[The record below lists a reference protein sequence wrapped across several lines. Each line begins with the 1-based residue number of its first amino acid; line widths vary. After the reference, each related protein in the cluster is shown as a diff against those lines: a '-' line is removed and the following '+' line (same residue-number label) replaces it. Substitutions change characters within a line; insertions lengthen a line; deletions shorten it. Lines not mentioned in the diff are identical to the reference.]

1 MGIMKKLA
9 LFTVLLMAGF
19 NAMAQTGLKTGGMAG
34 PVDLVSPEGLPV
46 TMNNYGEREGTAVL
60 FLSTRAEASDKA
72 AAAIVSLNQEFRRG
86 HRFLLVGVFPNGEPA
101 SEVRAYCQSKG
112 FNFPVYLDPGL
123 KAAKHFGAQV
133 TPEAFLLDKAG
144 KLMYRGSL
152 DRLGA
157 AMTALHSGTAEPDS
171 EMQPAGTPIGARLP
185 VRPIQDPYG
194 EIEYSS
200 ELIFDKIPGFPV
212 HHCSSITEAPNGD
225 LLVTWYSGSYESADD
240 QALFISRRKKGSRTW
255 SKPALLLKSP
265 GKPPGNA
272 IVWTDKQNRVWLLW
286 GRMDG
291 TQPMMRGTGWNACR
305 LFYRTSSD
313 NGITWSKDQSFY
325 HDTIGWLPRN
335 LTLWLHDGRLIVP
348 ISDER
353 NGHGVDLSFFLATK
367 DNGATWTQS
376 GIMRGGE
383 QPTFIERSDGTLLA
397 YLRVRPNIKSAES
410 HDGGKT
416 WSEPTATQWKNPDA
430 GISMRKLKNGHV
442 ILVFNNQDNSR
453 TPLHIALSTDEAR
466 SWQKP
471 LQLESNP
478 GEYSYPSVMQ
488 SSDGKIHIIYT
499 FRRYSI
505 KHVELNEDWLTRIV
519 RPD

>member
-1 MGIMKKLA
+1 M
-9 LFTVLLMAGF
+9 T
-19 NAMAQTGLKTGGMAG
+19 AQTGLKTGHLAG
-34 PVDLVSPEGLPV
+34 PVDLLSPEGLPI
-46 TMNNYGEREGTAVL
+46 TMNNYGERQGTAVL
-60 FLSTRAEASDKA
+60 FLSTRDETSDKA
-72 AAAIVSLNQEFRRG
+72 APAIVTLNQQFRRR

-101 SEVRAYCQSKG
+101 NEVRAYCQSRG
-112 FNFPVYLDPGL
+112 FNFPVYLDPNK
-123 KAAKHFGAQV
+123 KATKQFGAQV
-133 TPEAFLLDKAG
+133 TPEVFLLDRTG
-144 KLMYRGSL
+144 KLVYRGGL
-152 DRLGA
+152 DHAAA
-157 AMTALHSGTAEPDS
+157 AMTALDAGKAEPDS
-171 EMQPAGTPIGARLP
+171 ELQPAGTAIGTQLP
-185 VRPIQDPYG
+185 PRPIQDPYG
-194 EIEYSS
+194 AIEYSS

-240 QALFISRRKKGSRTW
+240 QALFISRRKKGSGTW
-255 SKPALLLKSP
+255 SKPELLLKSP
-265 GKPPGNA
+265 GNPPGNA
-272 IVWTDKQNRVWLLW
+272 IVWTDELKRVWLLW

-291 TQPMMRGTGWNACR
+291 TQPMMRGTGWSQCR

-313 NGITWSKDQSFY
+313 NGVTWTKDQPFF
-325 HDTIGWLPRN
+325 HDTLGWLPRN
-335 LTLWLHDGRLIVP
+335 LTLKLHDGTLVVP
-348 ISDER
+348 ISDEL

-416 WSEPTATQWKNPDA
+416 WSEPTPTQWKNPDA
-430 GISMRKLKNGHV
+430 GISMWKLKNGHV

-453 TPLHIALSTDEAR
+453 SPLHIGLSTDEAR
-466 SWQKP
+466 TWGKP

-488 SSDGKIHIIYT
+488 SSDGTIHIIYT

-505 KHVELNEDWLTRIV
+505 KHIEMNEDWLTRIV

>member
-1 MGIMKKLA
+1 
-9 LFTVLLMAGF
+9 
-19 NAMAQTGLKTGGMAG
+19 
-34 PVDLVSPEGLPV
+34 
-46 TMNNYGEREGTAVL
+46 
-60 FLSTRAEASDKA
+60 
-72 AAAIVSLNQEFRRG
+72 
-86 HRFLLVGVFPNGEPA
+86 
-101 SEVRAYCQSKG
+101 
-112 FNFPVYLDPGL
+112 
-123 KAAKHFGAQV
+123 
-133 TPEAFLLDKAG
+133 
-144 KLMYRGSL
+144 
-152 DRLGA
+152 
-157 AMTALHSGTAEPDS
+157 
-171 EMQPAGTPIGARLP
+171 
-185 VRPIQDPYG
+185 
-194 EIEYSS
+194 
-200 ELIFDKIPGFPV
+200 
-212 HHCSSITEAPNGD
+212 
-225 LLVTWYSGSYESADD
+225 
-240 QALFISRRKKGSRTW
+240 
-255 SKPALLLKSP
+255 
-265 GKPPGNA
+265 
-272 IVWTDKQNRVWLLW
+272 VWLLW

-291 TQPMMRGTGWNACR
+291 TQPMMRGTGWNACH

-367 DNGATWTQS
+367 DNGLTWTRS

-410 HDGGKT
+410 RDGGKT

-466 SWQKP
+466 TWQKP

>member
-1 MGIMKKLA
+1 MKQIA
-9 LFTVLLMAGF
+9 LFVSFFAASLGAT
-19 NAMAQTGLKTGGMAG
+19 AQTGLKVGDLAG
-34 PVDLVSPEGLPV
+34 PVELLSPEHLTV
-46 TMNNYGEREGTAVL
+46 TMNNYAEREGTALL
-60 FLSTRAEASDKA
+60 FLSTRAESSDKA
-72 AAAIVSLNQEFRRG
+72 ADAILSLNQEFRRG
-86 HRFLLVGVFPNGEPA
+86 HRFLLVGIFSGGEPA
-101 SEVRAYCQSKG
+101 AEVRAYCQSKG
-112 FNFPVYLDPGL
+112 FNFPVYLDPGM
-123 KAAKHFGAQV
+123 KAARHFGAHV
-133 TPEAFLLDKAG
+133 TPEGFLLDSAG
-144 KLMYRGSL
+144 KLVYRGSL
-152 DRLGA
+152 QQLGA
-157 AMTALHSGTAEPDS
+157 AMTALHAKTAEPNS
-171 EMQPAGTPIGARLP
+171 EMQPAGTPIGMKLP
-185 VRPIQDPYG
+185 AKKIEDPYG
-194 EIEYSS
+194 AIEFSS

-240 QALFISRRKKGSRTW
+240 QALFISRRKKNSRTW
-255 SKPALLLKSP
+255 SKPEMLVKSP

-272 IVWTDKQNRVWLLW
+272 ILWTDGRNRVWLLW
-286 GRMDG
+286 GRMEG
-291 TQPMMRGTGWNACR
+291 TQPMMRGTGWDECR

-313 NGITWSKDQSFY
+313 NGVTWSKDQPFF

-335 LTLWLHDGRLIVP
+335 LTLRLHDGRLIVP
-348 ISDER
+348 ISDELH
-353 NGHGVDLSFFLATK
+353 GHGVDLSFFLSTN
-367 DNGATWTQS
+367 DNGTTWTQS

-430 GISMRKLKNGHV
+430 GISMRKLANGHV

-466 SWQKP
+466 TWHKP
-471 LQLESNP
+471 LELESNP

-488 SSDGKIHIIYT
+488 TSDGKIHIIYT

-505 KHVELNEDWLTRIV
+505 KHIEMNEDWLTRLQ